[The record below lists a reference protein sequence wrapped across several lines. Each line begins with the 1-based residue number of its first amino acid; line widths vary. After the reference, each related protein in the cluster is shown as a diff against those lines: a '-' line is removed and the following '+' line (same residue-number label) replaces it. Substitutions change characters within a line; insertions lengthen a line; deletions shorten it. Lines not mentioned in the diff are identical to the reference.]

1 MYEPGFLSVQKKS
14 KIIVVNMK
22 KYVCLRDD
30 DTNYHTKP
38 EELAYA
44 YGDFWGKE
52 PVTLATVPFSH
63 GSQQKV
69 VECEK
74 YGSDRDKKHREWV
87 KNASAEELTEYHRT
101 WPIGL
106 NKSLVDTLKPMIAN
120 GFVEIALHG
129 VHHAYNERGPE
140 MFSNEIG
147 FEAIRDGKEYLE
159 KVFCTD
165 IVTFIPP
172 SNTIDV
178 TCVGYLIRLHMHL
191 FSSGSI
197 VKDNTTIPTHDLH
210 SYFVSA
216 RRRLLRHEPLPMKKN
231 YGIMQFSSFTFGV
244 NSRSDIMF
252 ERIKKELE
260 STGFSALG
268 THYSIFKDKELRN
281 VYIGLLKR
289 LKDELDVNFV
299 TAKEYYNLIKKEYY
313 A

>member
-1 MYEPGFLSVQKKS
+1 
-14 KIIVVNMK
+14 MK

-44 YGDFWGKE
+44 YGDFWGKV

-74 YGSDRDKKHREWV
+74 YGKERDIKHREWV

-106 NKSLVDTLKPMIAN
+106 NKDLVETLKPMIAG
-120 GFVEIALHG
+120 GFIEIALHG
-129 VHHAYNERGPE
+129 VRHAYNERGPE
-140 MFSNEIG
+140 MFSNETG

-159 KVFCTD
+159 KVFNTD
-165 IVTFIPP
+165 VVTFIPP
-172 SNTIDV
+172 SNTIDI
-178 TCVGYLIRLHMHL
+178 TCVSYLKRLKMHL
-191 FSSGSI
+191 FSSGTI
-197 VKDNTTIPTHDLH
+197 VKNNSTIPTHDLH
-210 SYFVSA
+210 SFFVSA
-216 RRRLLRHEPLPMKKN
+216 RRRLLRLQPFPMKKN

-244 NSRSDIMF
+244 GSHSDIMF
-252 ERIKKELE
+252 ERIKKELD

-268 THYSIFKDKELRN
+268 THYFIFKDENLRN
-281 VYIGLLKR
+281 DYLKLLKR
-289 LKDELDVNFV
+289 LQEELEVNFV
-299 TAKEYYNLIKKEYY
+299 TAKEYYNLIEKKYY